1 MRLLKRVSRHHP
13 YIGGRSMSDGIATA
27 FVEENVLR
35 VNKNQ
40 PNGSEKEEYDAEE
53 VHGFGAA
60 KEHVDNAGDEKI
72 EEFMRHQN
80 RSYQG

>member
-1 MRLLKRVSRHHP
+1 
-13 YIGGRSMSDGIATA
+13 MSDGIATA

-35 VNKNQ
+35 VNKDQ
-40 PNGSEKEEYDAEE
+40 TNGSEKEEYGAEE